1 MITSTDFV
9 YTGTITPK
17 KKNVSSY
24 KRKNNKSR
32 SKNKV
37 IASTKYKIVNSSFV
51 KNGK

>member
-9 YTGTITPK
+9 YIGTRIPK

-24 KRKNNKSR
+24 KRINNKSR

-37 IASTKYKIVNSSFV
+37 IASTQYKIINSSFT